1 MSSSVVPFS
10 SCLQSLP
17 ASGSFQMYQLFAWG
31 GQSIGSFSFN
41 ISPSNELPGLISFR
55 MDWLYLLAGSRTVL
69 IIKLLKTEMKK
80 NGGGQITKE
89 TTQGDFLHM
98 KDWGVH
104 HTPSMLSGN
113 KATGHIRETFQNT
126 GGKKKA
132 LQLGRKQR
140 PTQDPLLVPQVKVKS
155 EKDLHNSFLLIYLFF
170 NWSIT
175 ALQNFVVFCQT
186 STWINHRYTYVLLK
200 MTSENFV
207 SSNPH
212 CAVVTG
218 GHFQTCTVLG
228 TF

>member
-1 MSSSVVPFS
+1 MEGDR
-10 SCLQSLP
+10 LP
-17 ASGSFQMYQLFAWG
+17 KKQLKEIFCTW
-31 GQSIGSFSFN
+31 
-41 ISPSNELPGLISFR
+41 
-55 MDWLYLLAGSRTVL
+55 
-69 IIKLLKTEMKK
+69 KTE
-80 NGGGQITKE
+80 GFTTHPACWVETKPQDTSE
-89 TTQGDFLHM
+89 KRFKTLVA
-98 KDWGVH
+98 K
-104 HTPSMLSGN
+104 
-113 KATGHIRETFQNT
+113 RRR
-126 GGKKKA
+126 
-132 LQLGRKQR
+132 QLGRKQR

-186 STWINHRYTYVLLK
+186 STWINHMYTYVLLK